1 MICSICQGSGWQLVE
16 RGGATTVV
24 RCECYKDNLTDRLM
38 AEAKIPRR
46 YAHCS
51 LDRFVTYGNEKLETA
66 VVQARSIADRF
77 PIVSKGLFLLG
88 PPGVGKTHLAVAVL
102 RHVVARTRAHGLFYD
117 TRELLRVIRA
127 TYGSDPLTRLT
138 ESDVLRPVVE
148 ADILVL
154 DDLGAEKTS
163 EWVEETLN
171 YVVNSRYSER
181 RLTLFTS
188 NYDVALD
195 PANPEP
201 ESLQVR
207 VGFRMFSRLHEM
219 SEFLH
224 LYGADYREL
233 PQNGGVDDLKVLW
246 KLRRRAA
253 PALEKPTGAR
263 GSRQLR
269 ARLDDGAADLKWSGG
284 KAGT

>member
-16 RGGATTVV
+16 RSGATTVV

>member
-66 VVQARSIADRF
+66 VAQARSIADRF
-77 PIVSKGLFLLG
+77 PIVSKGMFLLG

-102 RHVVARTRAHGLFYD
+102 RHVIARTRVRGLFYD

-127 TYGSDPLTRLT
+127 TYGSDPLTRVT
-138 ESDVLRPVVE
+138 ESDVLRPVID

-246 KLRRRAA
+246 KLRRRASTV
-253 PALEKPTGAR
+253 LEKPTGAR

>member
-1 MICSICQGSGWQLVE
+1 MTCPVCQGSGWQLLE
-16 RGGATTVV
+16 REGRTAVV
-24 RCECYKDNLTDRLM
+24 RCSCHRDTLTDRLL
-38 AEAKIPRR
+38 EAARIPRR
-46 YAHCS
+46 YAHCE
-51 LDRFVTYGNEKLETA
+51 LDRFVTYGNEKLEA
-66 VVQARSIADRF
+66 AAREAKSVAERF

-88 PPGVGKTHLAVAVL
+88 PPGVGKTHLAVAAL
-102 RHVVARTRAHGLFYD
+102 RQIINRTRAHGLFYD

-127 TYGSDPLTRLT
+127 TYGSDPLTRVT
-138 ESDVLRPVVE
+138 ESDVLRPVID

-246 KLRRRAA
+246 KLRKRAA